1 MIKIFFLLVGIF
13 NMINSYY
20 VQFRTNDFP
29 SNSEI
34 ESFARSIDSNFRL
47 DQSFDF
53 LNTKGFCPC
62 RYNKKKQGFE
72 WDFTV
77 NSKEITNATG
87 ELIFRSDLID
97 GVCALLAATSIAFLT
112 NGSMQ
117 YENNLLSGRDLLEFT
132 KDEMANYFMHLEVIK
147 KRKKSTAEES
157 LLLAIASLKNSRVK
171 QLVQV
176 DIDMSDPLISIV
188 FNNNSNLIGKRWTL
202 KLNDGFKF
210 TTQDLPVYRLS
221 DNHMNILKKI
231 VNKLKTIMSTENI
244 VEFKYDKESLN
255 IEIYFETATLLFH
268 PNSTFNAEDMES
280 KIFLGINQNW
290 EFIDRSRKTTI
301 ILPDL
306 NSKTLVFL

>member
-1 MIKIFFLLVGIF
+1 M
-13 NMINSYY
+13 
-20 VQFRTNDFP
+20 
-29 SNSEI
+29 
-34 ESFARSIDSNFRL
+34 
-47 DQSFDF
+47 
-53 LNTKGFCPC
+53 
-62 RYNKKKQGFE
+62 
-72 WDFTV
+72 
-77 NSKEITNATG
+77 
-87 ELIFRSDLID
+87 
-97 GVCALLAATSIAFLT
+97 AATSIAFLT
-112 NGSMQ
+112 NGSLQ

-147 KRKKSTAEES
+147 NVKKSTAEES
-157 LLLAIASLKNSRVK
+157 LLSAIASLKNSRVK